1 MSYSR
6 YHSQLLPLKVCTI
19 DKLFMGF
26 SFLPLKTQ
34 FRDFILV
41 SDGEILKCR
50 GSYKPLNLSY
60 KEEISYNLTSYIVE
74 HIDGYMDWNNKF

>member
-1 MSYSR
+1 MA
-6 YHSQLLPLKVCTI
+6 
-19 DKLFMGF
+19 F

-50 GSYKPLNLSY
+50 GSYKPLNLS
-60 KEEISYNLTSYIVE
+60 KEEEFSKIQTSRRSSTV
-74 HIDGYMDWNNKF
+74 DSKV